1 MTSKLQ
7 VDSIVNVDNDGP
19 VVFPQGINLGS
30 GQSLNSSGGMNI
42 DGTLTATTFV
52 GDGSNLSGLEVIS
65 NGKAISQ
72 ILIN

>member
-7 VDSIVNVDNDGP
+7 VDNIVNVDNNGP
-19 VVFPQGINLGS
+19 VIFPQGINLGT
-30 GQSLNSSGGMNI
+30 GQTLNSSGGMNI

-52 GDGSNLSGLEVIS
+52 GDGTNLSGLSIVS
-65 NGKAISQ
+65 NGKAIGQ